1 MRERQLLALP
11 EKVGEGLMEVVTFE
25 LSLEVILQE
34 ISGRKRGNKF
44 RHKRVKEQSMFRWQ
58 CAQCGW
64 RRNSRRILER
74 GMP

>member
-11 EKVGEGLMEVVTFE
+11 EKVGEGLMEGVTFE

-34 ISGRKRGNKF
+34 ISGRKQGNKF

-58 CAQCGW
+58 CAMCDW